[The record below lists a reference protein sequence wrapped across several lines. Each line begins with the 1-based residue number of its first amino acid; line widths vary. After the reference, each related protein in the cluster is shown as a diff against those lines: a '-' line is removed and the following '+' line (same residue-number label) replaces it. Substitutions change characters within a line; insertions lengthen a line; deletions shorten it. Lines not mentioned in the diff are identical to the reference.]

1 MQKCWLVF
9 KKNYKLPH
17 NILQAHGDP
26 MGGCLAEVSVGKH
39 ERGEQGPEV
48 EAQAQPTG
56 ADLYLH
62 SWHTALH
69 GLAGGVRPEEWRE
82 KVSV

>member
-1 MQKCWLVF
+1 
-9 KKNYKLPH
+9 
-17 NILQAHGDP
+17 

-56 ADLYLH
+56 ADLHPH

-69 GLAGGVRPEEWRE
+69 GLGGGVRPEE
-82 KVSV
+82 